1 MRRKSKPPKPVRKA
15 AKAQAKYQLADLRRR
30 LEKIASDRKPQAKV
44 EAKNNRGRPVKAK
57 PKPKIEPEP
66 KPKERKMPRHRRTET
81 GEVVEVADPLAADE
95 PTKVYVFHLNLVT
108 PPVEATDTQPAIPEI
123 VEQQAEGVR
132 WSDRTYTIHWTATA
146 PAVGYLTF
154 PSLRHLTDTYPKLTV
169 AWVDGVEPT
178 PTDDEAIELE
188 AKAKEAEE
196 AELAAKAARAL
207 AEEAKARVEAR
218 HAAHA

>member
-1 MRRKSKPPKPVRKA
+1 MRRKSKPPKPVKLPTMRRNAKPSTLA
-15 AKAQAKYQLADLRRR
+15 ALHRRLKKLAAEREAQAK
-30 LEKIASDRKPQAKV
+30 P
-44 EAKNNRGRPVKAK
+44 EAKAKRGRPANLT
-57 PKPKIEPEP
+57 PKPKIKPEA
-66 KPKERKMPRHRRTET
+66 KPKERKMPRHRKSET
-81 GEVVEVADPLAADE
+81 GEEVEAMTNDE

-154 PSLRHLTDTYPKLTV
+154 PSLRHLTDTYPRLTV
-169 AWVDGVEPT
+169 AWVDGAEPT
-178 PTDDEAIELE
+178 PTDDETFELE
-188 AKAKEAEE
+188 AKTKEAEE